1 MSAHWRLAVRGA
13 VLTLV
18 LALGAG
24 AAFGYYLD
32 FVWAGA
38 FLYGVGVGVVSFA
51 SIALTVS
58 LVTVRPTAVR
68 VMFGAAS
75 YVGRL
80 VFAAVAIMVPAY
92 IELLPALPMVVG
104 FAGVYAIENV
114 VLLLLAPKSVG
125 RNRAER
131 RAEA

>member
-1 MSAHWRLAVRGA
+1 LAVRGA
-13 VLTLV
+13 VLTLA
-18 LALGAG
+18 LALVAG

-32 FVWAGA
+32 FMWAGA

-58 LVTVRPTAVR
+58 LMTVRPTGLKILL
-68 VMFGAAS
+68 GAAS

-80 VFAAVAIMVPAY
+80 AFAAVAIVVPAY
-92 IELLPALPMVVG
+92 MELWPVLPTVLG

-125 RNRAER
+125 VGSSGAER